1 MCMTKHHP
9 EYILCIIWN
18 PCICVLINKFCIERA
33 INLFSLALMIYFHP
47 QGAKQN
53 DLISGLDATCSCS
66 YESYSTFIY
75 DCFWSVIYCITV
87 RDTYC
92 RMTPVACFRLFIF
105 EDLWFSVAI
114 FLELMLFWRLSELMI
129 CDYIS
134 EQKEFPW
141 LYKRRDFY
149 DFLNR
154 RIFAEGFL

>member
-105 EDLWFSVAI
+105 EDLWFSVPI
-114 FLELMLFWRLSELMI
+114 FLEPLHFWWLTELN
-129 CDYIS
+129 DFRGYIS
-134 EQKEFPW
+134 EQKNSVTLW
-141 LYKRRDFY
+141 TGR
-149 DFLNR
+149 FL
-154 RIFAEGFL
+154 